1 MNKQGFTLIEMLV
14 VVLIIGIL
22 AAVAL
27 PQYEKSVSRARA
39 AEAMTTSKTILDAAA
54 IYAAVHR
61 TCPTQLTDLD
71 IRVNATGKDW
81 SFGLDNLGSRNC
93 AVTVTPNK
101 GTTFTARRVYVKNP
115 TGSVANLTAGDMY
128 WDCKTGTCIN
138 ATGDSG
144 FFFDIGAK
152 PIGEG
157 SNFYQ

>member
-22 AAVAL
+22 SAIAL
-27 PQYEKSVSRARA
+27 PQYEKSVARARA
-39 AEAMTTSKTILDAAA
+39 AEAMTTSKTILDAAV

-81 SFGLDNLGSRNC
+81 TFGLDNLGSRNC
-93 AVTVTPNK
+93 AVTVTPIK
-101 GTTFTARRVYVKNP
+101 GTSFTARRVYVKNP
-115 TGSVANLTAGDMY
+115 TGDVAGLDVGNMY

-138 ATGDSG
+138 ATGDDG
-144 FFFDIGAK
+144 FFFDIGVK
-152 PIGEG
+152 PVE
-157 SNFYQ
+157 SSSFYQ